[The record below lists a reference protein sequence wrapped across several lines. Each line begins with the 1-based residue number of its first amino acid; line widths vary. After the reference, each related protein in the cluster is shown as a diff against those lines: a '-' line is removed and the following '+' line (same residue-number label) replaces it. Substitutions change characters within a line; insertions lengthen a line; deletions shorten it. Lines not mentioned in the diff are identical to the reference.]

1 MSGEFND
8 SVKVD
13 GAEASLQERQIYE
26 IQRIVQSLI
35 NFVVT
40 SLEELGIEKFHE
52 LTNPSLD
59 ELLDLTMELDSKAK
73 ELGNIELQQVL
84 LTTQIL
90 IKDIKQ
96 KNPDLCAQSSR
107 ILKNALIFK

>member
-13 GAEASLQERQIYE
+13 GAGASLQERQIYE

-59 ELLDLTMELDSKAK
+59 ELFDLTMELDSKAK

-107 ILKNALIFK
+107 ILKSALIFK